1 MKRSEALERL
11 RSHRGDLQEM
21 GIEHVSVFGSV
32 ARDQATPS
40 SDLDLAIRLRADVR
54 LGWDYATLP
63 ERIAALIG
71 VRVDIV
77 TVPTHRA
84 RLQAEIDRDRVDAF

>member
-1 MKRSEALERL
+1 
-11 RSHRGDLQEM
+11 M

-32 ARDQATPS
+32 ARDEATPT
-40 SDLDLAIRLRADVR
+40 SDLDLAISLRHDTR

-63 ERIAALIG
+63 ERISAIMG
-71 VRVDIV
+71 VKVDIV
-77 TVPTHRA
+77 SVPTHRH